1 MRSAS
6 AVFLRALA
14 GCYRGLMDAPT
25 TPEPNPET
33 AIEHAEPKDG
43 SITFTVIMMLIA
55 VACVAITAAIA
66 FHDMAAGG

>member
-1 MRSAS
+1 MS
-6 AVFLRALA
+6 AVFLDACAR
-14 GCYRGLMDAPT
+14 CYRGLMDAPT
-25 TPEPNPET
+25 TPEPTPET
-33 AIEHAEPKDG
+33 AIEQAEPKDG